1 MLEEAFG
8 TDEIDLGAE
17 YGDEET
23 DAVYGDV
30 EDNWSDD
37 SNMFESSENA
47 EDVA

>member
-17 YGDEET
+17 YGDEMS

-37 SNMFESSENA
+37 SYIFDSDKA
-47 EDVA
+47 DDVH